1 MTVERTHASL
11 PKASSFVKWRQ
22 GVFDA
27 SWQLRPWS
35 RTAALSVLRSHSC
48 GGSSGGLCSSNSSD
62 VLQQR
67 VRTIGESLPQR
78 WKFALFLSSGTD
90 SVILYTCTTVF
101 GPNKVHT
108 SSASVRTVVIEKK
121 VSAEHAVTSRAS
133 QNTIV

>member
-1 MTVERTHASL
+1 MRKRRARELLEEDLENDCREDTRIAS
-11 PKASSFVKWRQ
+11 KGVQFFNRRQ
-22 GVFDA
+22 GVCDA
-27 SWQLRPWS
+27 SWHLCPLS

-48 GGSSGGLCSSNSSD
+48 GGSSGGQFSSKSSD

-101 GPNKVHT
+101 GPTRFTHPVLQC
-108 SSASVRTVVIEKK
+108 ALW
-121 VSAEHAVTSRAS
+121 
-133 QNTIV
+133 